1 MASTIKRFRDISA
14 GKEIFGPEE
23 SIAKILMNLLAP
35 EDIEILKMT
44 SDITA
49 REVFAL
55 SLLDTIDKKRE
66 DYRVRIIPTFI
77 ENFLRLRASMWRK
90 SRKEFLFFVA
100 GIREL
105 EAKKKKQTFDLYA
118 GLR

>member
-1 MASTIKRFRDISA
+1 MVSTIKRF
-14 GKEIFGPEE
+14 KEVGGGEVFGPEE
-23 SIAKILMNLLAP
+23 SIARIMMNLLAP
-35 EDIEILKMT
+35 EHPEILKMT

-49 REVFAL
+49 REVFSL
-55 SLLDTIDKKRE
+55 SILDTIDKKRE
-66 DYRVRIIPTFI
+66 NPKVRVIPTFI
-77 ENFLRLRASMWRK
+77 ENLLRFRASMWRK

-105 EAKKKKQTFDLYA
+105 ESRKKKQSFDLYA